1 MQNFYARLKFYGYII
16 FLMLLC
22 ILGVMAEGILDN
34 EIHYMEKAKMIM
46 HFKLPIAIII
56 IVINEVK

>member
-1 MQNFYARLKFYGYII
+1 
-16 FLMLLC
+16 MLLC